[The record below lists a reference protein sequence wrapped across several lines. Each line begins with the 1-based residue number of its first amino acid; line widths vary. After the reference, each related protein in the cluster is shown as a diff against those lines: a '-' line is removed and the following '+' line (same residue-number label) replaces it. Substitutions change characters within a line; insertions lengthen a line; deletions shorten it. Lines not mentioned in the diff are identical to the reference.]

1 MAKGLFG
8 GLKGVDAFG
17 KASGTRTR
25 YTRLQVLTSY
35 ERIDYGRCEGQDE
48 DRSFL

>member
-17 KASGTRTR
+17 KVCEDVYNGILGRTELR
-25 YTRLQVLTSY
+25 PLL
-35 ERIDYGRCEGQDE
+35 
-48 DRSFL
+48 